1 VVLRRFL
8 LGIRRAHNTA
18 TVPPSLVTTSLQVP
32 SLLTAKNPTSPKVSE
47 SPCALTIGLTL
58 SSSLT
63 CEIRAVHLLL
73 LLGHDRYVHPR
84 SYHQEKP
91 WSKKVR
97 TGVRTAPHDFFSLT
111 LSTSLCAKPL
121 AVARLITYPVIST
134 WLPPFGYTLLILA
147 FSIFSFVLTFGN
159 RVYSR
164 PPNFGS
170 WPIGLRPAWIAVA
183 MLPWM

>member
-1 VVLRRFL
+1 M
-8 LGIRRAHNTA
+8 
-18 TVPPSLVTTSLQVP
+18 
-32 SLLTAKNPTSPKVSE
+32 SPKVSE
-47 SPCALTIGLTL
+47 PLYALTIGLTM
-58 SSSLT
+58 SGSLP
-63 CEIRAVHLLL
+63 CEIRSVYLLL
-73 LLGHDRYVHPR
+73 LRGRNRYVHHR
-84 SYHQEKP
+84 SYHQEKQG
-91 WSKKVR
+91 SKKVR
-97 TGVRTAPHDFFSLT
+97 TAICTARQFFSLT
-111 LSTSLCAKPL
+111 LPTSLCAKPL